1 VIATGLIATGII
13 AVLAVIPV
21 ALQTG
26 HLAQDETRAPQIA
39 QTILGSL
46 AAQAPSSL
54 FNSVLL
60 PLPGPDNTTNTT
72 LSLDL
77 TTSSSPNAPSVYA
90 DNDGKLTQDPT
101 AAVYAI
107 FIFTNNS
114 PPGFTDMGYAN
125 QVTVRVAWPAKAPA
139 ANQTFRDFVR
149 IISKY

>member
-1 VIATGLIATGII
+1 MAEVVIALGLISTGII

-60 PLPGPDNTTNTT
+60 PLPGNTT

-77 TTSSSPNAPSVYA
+77 TASSSPIVPQLYA

-114 PPGFTDMGYAN
+114 PPGFTDVGYAN
-125 QVTVRVAWPAKAPA
+125 QVTARVAWPQKAPA
-139 ANQTFRDFVR
+139 ASQTFRDFVR